1 MSVGFPGLESVA
13 WCSYTPN
20 VILDIDTAP
29 SRPISPELAE
39 MAMRA
44 VKDFHECF
52 WFRHPDADI
61 VDVED
66 VEIVIEHLRRSG
78 GHRAWQ
84 RSKELRLCL

>member
-1 MSVGFPGLESVA
+1 VLASVPGLEFVDR
-13 WCSYTPN
+13 CSYPEVVTTE
-20 VILDIDTAP
+20 LATAP

-52 WFRHPDADI
+52 WFRHPEADI
-61 VDVED
+61 VDSED
-66 VEIVIEHLRRSG
+66 VEIVIEHLRRNG

-84 RSKELRLCL
+84 QSQQLRSCL